1 MVLPGLQLQH
11 QEAGREAPNRCES
24 EKCPEM
30 ASVGQSLRRL
40 VVGERLPTARAI
52 HERLPKLLALPV
64 FASDAISSSAYATEE
79 ILLALALAG
88 SGALQYTTG
97 VGAAI
102 ALLFAIVAISYRQTV
117 IAYPSGGGAYVVA
130 RENIGLGAGLV
141 AAAALLTDYV
151 LTVAVSVASGVAA
164 IISAVPALVHYRV
177 ALCLG
182 AIACITVANLRGLRE
197 SGRLFA
203 GPTYLF
209 VLSGGLLLTMGVARL
224 LMPHGPALPL
234 PYIAAQQQLTI
245 FLVLRAFASGCA
257 ALTGIEAIANSV
269 PAFRPPESRNAAATL
284 LWMAAICITLFFGIT
299 ALTHLFHI
307 TPDLAGQQT
316 VLSKLGRAVFGHGFL
331 YYMLQVATAT
341 VLVLAAN
348 TSFTGFP
355 RLASILA
362 RDGFAARQLAN
373 LGDRLVFSNGIL
385 LLGASA
391 SALIIIFG
399 GMTHAL
405 IPLYAI
411 GVFVSF
417 TLSQAGMVRY
427 WQKRR
432 TQRWRLS
439 AAVNGVGAITTG
451 IVMIVVA
458 SVKFARGA
466 WIVLIF
472 IPLLIAFFLK
482 VYQHYRD
489 LAAALTLEG
498 HDVPRGLHHVVLVL
512 VPGLHRGVASA
523 LLYAKAISP
532 ECEAVFVEI
541 DPAETARL
549 QEKWSRAHLGCPL
562 TVLKSPWRSLTDPI
576 IQYIRTVRAERHA
589 DLVTVVVPE
598 FATTR
603 WWHGL
608 LHNQSG
614 LLLKLA
620 LMREPGVVVTNV
632 RYHVGK

>member
-1 MVLPGLQLQH
+1 
-11 QEAGREAPNRCES
+11 
-24 EKCPEM
+24 M

-40 VVGERLPTARAI
+40 IIGERLPTARAI

-79 ILLALALAG
+79 IVLALALAG
-88 SGALQYTTG
+88 SAALSYTTG

-117 IAYPSGGGAYVVA
+117 IAYPSGGGAYTVA
-130 RENIGLGAGLV
+130 RENIGLGAGLI

-151 LTVAVSVASGVAA
+151 LTVAVSVASGIAA
-164 IISAVPALVHYRV
+164 IISAAPALAEWRV
-177 ALCLG
+177 EMCVVVIA
-182 AIACITVANLRGLRE
+182 AITLANLRGLRE

-209 VLSGGLLLTMGVARL
+209 MFSGGLLLIMGVARL
-224 LMPHGPALPL
+224 LTPHAAAPPLPL
-234 PYIAAQQQLTI
+234 IAAEQGFTI

-284 LWMAAICITLFFGIT
+284 LWMAGICIILFFGIT
-299 ALTHLFHI
+299 FLTHLYHI
-307 TPDLAGQQT
+307 APDPAGQQT
-316 VLSKLGRAVFGHGFL
+316 MLSKLGIAVFGHGFL
-331 YYMLQVATAT
+331 YYMLQIATAT
-341 VLVLAAN
+341 ILVLAAN

-385 LLGASA
+385 LLGAAA
-391 SALIIIFG
+391 SVLIVIFRG
-399 GMTHAL
+399 RQHAL

-411 GVFVSF
+411 GVFISF

-432 TQRWRLS
+432 TKRWRLS
-439 AAVNGVGAITTG
+439 AAVNGIGAVTTG
-451 IVMIVVA
+451 IVLLVVA
-458 SVKFARGA
+458 SVKFALGA

-482 VYQHYRD
+482 VHQHYRE

-498 HDVPRGLHHVVLVL
+498 SDLPRAVHHVVLVL

-541 DPAETARL
+541 EPSETPKL
-549 QEKWSRAHLGCPL
+549 QEQWNQARLGCPL
-562 TVLKSPWRSLTDPI
+562 TILKSPWRSLTEPI
-576 IQYIRTVRAERHA
+576 LQYIRTVRTERHA

-598 FATTR
+598 FATTS
-603 WWHGL
+603 WWHNL
-608 LHNQSG
+608 LHNQAG

-620 LMREPGVVVTNV
+620 LLREPGVVVTNV